1 MDTLLYISV
10 FLKAYPNLTMSY
22 INLIYV
28 CFGRKAVLF
37 LFQVLFR
44 FGLKKNL
51 RKYLMDMNNISH
63 STTGTMDSRTL
74 QDITTME
81 LYLAVQDITTME
93 LYLAAMQR
101 HTINS
106 HSTISCG
113 ANNFQKMLSI
123 TERKIFRLFKFCTL
137 KLNSCDVSL

>member
-37 LFQVLFR
+37 LFQVSFR

-74 QDITTME
+74 
-81 LYLAVQDITTME
+81 QDITTME

-137 KLNSCDVSL
+137 NSCDVSL

>member
-81 LYLAVQDITTME
+81 LYLA
-93 LYLAAMQR
+93 AMQM

-137 KLNSCDVSL
+137 NSCDVSL